1 MLKNRY
7 IIFKNLFFNY
17 VLFKKVDGYYDI
29 QKGMDD
35 MIGKTSRLFTIFF
48 ILIGHFLLFNIFI
61 GVNIL
66 TIQES
71 NRNYNEKVIKFFI
84 TLLKYT
90 TIVKVFVYKLSI
102 LYLDLCYNYFFK
114 ILKKN
119 YFFSLAKLIMVKSMK
134 QSEYVYL
141 FICFNK

>member
-90 TIVKVFVYKLSI
+90 TIVKVYVKVFVYKLSI
-102 LYLDLCYNYFFK
+102 LYLDLCYNYFF
-114 ILKKN
+114 
-119 YFFSLAKLIMVKSMK
+119 
-134 QSEYVYL
+134 
-141 FICFNK
+141 

>member
-1 MLKNRY
+1 MKEKIFDPSFSLILLKNRC

-90 TIVKVFVYKLSI
+90 TIVKVYVKVFVYKLSI
-102 LYLDLCYNYFFK
+102 LYLDLCYNYFF
-114 ILKKN
+114 
-119 YFFSLAKLIMVKSMK
+119 
-134 QSEYVYL
+134 
-141 FICFNK
+141 